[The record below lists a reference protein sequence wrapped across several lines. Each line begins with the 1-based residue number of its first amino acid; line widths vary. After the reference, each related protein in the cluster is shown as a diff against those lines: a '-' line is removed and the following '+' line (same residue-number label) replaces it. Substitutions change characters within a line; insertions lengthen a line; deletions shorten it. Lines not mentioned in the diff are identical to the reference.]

1 MHTNLSR
8 GIDARKEYAF
18 LRGMTSMQ
26 RGFLIH
32 SWGWERRCILR
43 VKNCY
48 RKRTRQGIL
57 ATGDGV
63 AVDLPEGGV
72 LLGQLEAALAE
83 GPYVHQSLDEGEEQ
97 CR

>member
-1 MHTNLSR
+1 MLTYLSSRINAKR
-8 GIDARKEYAF
+8 GYAF
-18 LRGMTSMQ
+18 LREMTSMQ
-26 RGFLIH
+26 WGFLMH
-32 SWGWERRCILR
+32 SCEWERRCILR

-48 RKRTRQGIL
+48 RRRTRQDIL

-63 AVDLPEGGV
+63 AVYLPEGGV

-83 GPYVHQSLDEGEEQ
+83 GPDVHETLNEGEEQ